1 MTLHMFRLVVGFLI
15 HNIPLRPISGGRGGG
30 ACRISSNFSIV
41 IILVPSLS
49 GQPIGISIFHS
60 RAVTHCEIEWL
71 ETKRPSGSPASLV
84 FDRVEPLQTLV
95 IGNHFERNSSQVY
108 LKNNVVCR
116 PLWQDILYLR
126 LRSSS
131 RGSGV
136 FWNSRPLACH
146 CHLLPSGSV
155 LLRCHS

>member
-1 MTLHMFRLVVGFLI
+1 MTLHMFRLVVGFLV
-15 HNIPLRPISGGRGGG
+15 HNIPLRPISGGRRGG

-41 IILVPSLS
+41 IILIPSLS

-108 LKNNVVCR
+108 LKMSYAVHYGKTFF
-116 PLWQDILYLR
+116 IYG
-126 LRSSS
+126 SHS
-131 RGSGV
+131 SGV

-155 LLRCHS
+155 LLRCHG